1 MKGRIEADHVQIGT
15 GVTLGTGS
23 SVHAQQVLLG
33 DNVVIGEGV
42 EIVCDRLEL
51 KADCQVGAGSF
62 ILCPE
67 VVAEQG
73 CFFGRGFKA
82 ELNQSLRLGR
92 FCVLGPDTSLAG
104 QSVQLEEFVF
114 LDEGVAVGGGG
125 SKGPRASLFIGG
137 RTSLFAR
144 TFVNLSEPVT
154 IGRNVGISF
163 NVALLTHNAWQPV
176 LRGYKAQFAPVTI
189 QDNATIYFNVVV
201 LPGVT
206 IGEWSTIGAGSVVV
220 KDVPAH
226 CLAVGNP
233 AQVVRGPLGYPRPLQ
248 PDEQDALV
256 HSILADYLTSLALK
270 GVNVVEDSL
279 AADGTALLEFGGR
292 RVTLSCLRRGA
303 SVPAGNA
310 PADITLAI
318 GPVPPESQGRCHFD
332 LLAETVS
339 GPSMPLAEDLRDFL
353 RRRGIRIFS
362 DRPFQSLPLLNLQRL
377 QQRRAS
383 GRLEGGQAH

>member
-1 MKGRIEADHVQIGT
+1 MEGRIEADHVQIGT
-15 GVTLGTGS
+15 GVTLGAAS
-23 SVHAQQVLLG
+23 SIRAERVVLG
-33 DNVVIGEGV
+33 NNVVIGDSV
-42 EIVCDRLEL
+42 EIACDHLEL
-51 KADCQVGAGSF
+51 EAGCQVGTGSS

-67 VVAEQG
+67 IMAEQG
-73 CFFGRGFKA
+73 CSFGRGFKA

-114 LDEGVAVGGGG
+114 LDKGVAVGGGG
-125 SKGPRASLFIGG
+125 SKGPRANLFIGG

-176 LRGYKAQFAPVTI
+176 LKGYKAQFAPVTI

-201 LPGVT
+201 LPRVT

-233 AQVVRGPLGYPRPLQ
+233 AQVVRGPQGYPRPLQ

-256 HSILADYLTSLALK
+256 QSILADYLASLAVK
-270 GVNVVEDSL
+270 GVSVVEDRL
-279 AADGTALLEFGGR
+279 GADGTAILEFGGR
-292 RVTLSCLRRGA
+292 RVTLSHLRRDA
-303 SVPAGNA
+303 NA
-310 PADITLAI
+310 PAMTDRADITLAV
-318 GPVPPESQGRCHFD
+318 GPTSPGSQGRCHFD
-332 LLAETVS
+332 LLAETIS
-339 GPSMPLAEDLRDFL
+339 GPLTPLAEDLRDFL

-377 QQRRAS
+377 QRRLFSAS
-383 GRLEGGQAH
+383 AARGESR